1 MRLAMAY
8 TEKFQTMSDH
18 AIARVHALEPS
29 QVDKLVSDGAVLL
42 DIRDKDEFDK
52 SKIEGSINV
61 SRGKLEMNIEGIIP
75 DLNSTI
81 ICYCNANNRG
91 ALSAA
96 SLRDMGYVNAMFI
109 SGGKIAYFELLN
121 KS

>member
-1 MRLAMAY
+1 MRLIMAY
-8 TEKFQTMSDH
+8 TEKFQNMSDD
-18 AIARVHALEPS
+18 AMDRVNAVEPS
-29 QVDKLVSDGAVLL
+29 QVDDLVADGAIFL
-42 DIRDKDEFDK
+42 DIRDKEEYE
-52 SKIEGSINV
+52 KINIKGSINI
-61 SRGKLEMNIEGIIP
+61 SRGKLEMNIEDIIP

-96 SLRDMGYVNAMFI
+96 SLKNMGYNNATFI
-109 SGGKIAYFELLN
+109 RGGRIAYFELTD

>member
-1 MRLAMAY
+1 MAY
-8 TEKFQTMSDH
+8 TEKFQTLSDQ
-18 AIARVHALEPS
+18 AMARVDAVEPS
-29 QVDKLVSDGAVLL
+29 QVDALVGAGAILL
-42 DIRDKDEFDK
+42 DIRDQEEHEK
-52 SKIEGSINV
+52 SNIIGSINL
-61 SRGKLEMNIEGIIP
+61 SRGRLEMNIEGIIP
-75 DLNSTI
+75 NLNTTI

-109 SGGKIAYFELLN
+109 RGGKIAYFELLN

>member
-1 MRLAMAY
+1 MAY
-8 TEKFQTMSDH
+8 TEKFQAMSDR
-18 AIARVHALEPS
+18 AITRVQALEPS

-42 DIRDKDEFDK
+42 DIRDKEEHDK

-96 SLRDMGYVNAMFI
+96 SLRDMGYYNAMFI
-109 SGGKIAYFELLN
+109 SGGRMAYLALTK

>member
-1 MRLAMAY
+1 MAY
-8 TEKFQTMSDH
+8 TEKFQTMSDQ
-18 AIARVHALEPS
+18 AMARVEAVNPN
-29 QVDKLVSDGAVLL
+29 QVDALVASGAILL
-42 DIRDKDEFDK
+42 DIRDQEEHNKDHI
-52 SKIEGSINV
+52 SGSLNV

-96 SLRDMGYVNAMFI
+96 SLRDMGYNQAMFI
-109 SGGKIAYFELLN
+109 KGGRLAYRAL
-121 KS
+121 SQAS